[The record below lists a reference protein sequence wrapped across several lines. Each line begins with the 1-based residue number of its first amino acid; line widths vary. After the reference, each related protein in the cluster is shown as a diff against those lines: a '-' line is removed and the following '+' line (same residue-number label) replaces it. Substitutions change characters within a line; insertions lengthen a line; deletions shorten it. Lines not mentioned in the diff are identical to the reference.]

1 MQVMPKKFT
10 DEEKSRA
17 VRMVHEQRSEYPTLR
32 ATCEAVGS
40 RLGIGRETL
49 RGWVGQAKVDAGEAE
64 GPTTAEREELRQL
77 KAEVRRLRED
87 NAILKAAAAFSG
99 TRSPPTAGAPRPPT
113 RQAGPPPPA
122 AGPSPGRGAVP
133 GRS

>member
-1 MQVMPKKFT
+1 MPKKFT

-40 RLGIGRETL
+40 RLGVGRETL
-49 RGWVGQAKVDAGEAE
+49 RGWVGQAKVDAGEVD
-64 GPTTAEREELRQL
+64 GQTTAEREEVRQL

-87 NAILKAAAAFSG
+87 NAILKAAATFFASI
-99 TRSPPTAGAPRPPT
+99 
-113 RQAGPPPPA
+113 
-122 AGPSPGRGAVP
+122 PSEEAR
-133 GRS
+133 

>member
-1 MQVMPKKFT
+1 MPKKFT
-10 DEEKSRA
+10 DEEKARA

-32 ATCEAVGS
+32 ATCEAIGS

-64 GPTTAEREELRQL
+64 GPTAAEREELRQL

-87 NAILKAAAAFSG
+87 NAILKAAATFFAG
-99 TRSPPTAGAPRPPT
+99 ELDPRRRS
-113 RQAGPPPPA
+113 
-122 AGPSPGRGAVP
+122 
-133 GRS
+133 